1 MLSKKNSG
9 NRLLKKP
16 SKTDLCNIDMHHLY
30 HKLSDNFMV
39 ENEEEAKFELED
51 TKHLAYQRQ
60 KK

>member
-9 NRLLKKP
+9 NRLLKRP
-16 SKTDLCNIDMHHLY
+16 SKTDISNLDIHHLY
-30 HKLSDNFMV
+30 QKLSDNFMV
-39 ENEEEAKFELED
+39 ETQEETKFELED